1 MIISTFIGS
10 IVGSIV
16 TITLYP
22 CAKKL
27 KYRRDMKKFI
37 AGKLKIIK
45 MIYLTLLWKLL
56 QYQLQKENKSPKN
69 TH

>member
-37 AGKLKIIK
+37 AGEIK
-45 MIYLTLLWKLL
+45 N
-56 QYQLQKENKSPKN
+56 NKDDIFDFIMETTPISTTKRK
-69 TH
+69 